1 MSDDMKY
8 KAKKINKRMVIV
20 QNDEIVYTMP
30 DWIRIVS
37 RKDIEELADKFNQ
50 ANDRCIISIMEF
62 ETKFYKG
69 D

>member
-1 MSDDMKY
+1 MKY
-8 KAKKINKRMVIV
+8 KAKKINKKMVIV